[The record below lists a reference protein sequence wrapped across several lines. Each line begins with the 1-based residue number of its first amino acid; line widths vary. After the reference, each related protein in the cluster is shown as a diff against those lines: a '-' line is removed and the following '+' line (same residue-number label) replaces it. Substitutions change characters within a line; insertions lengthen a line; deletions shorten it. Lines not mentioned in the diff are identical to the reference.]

1 MIYSISIL
9 FPTFFPKKSENT
21 GAIIDFETVH
31 VFKGYN
37 DVPITGD
44 QGTLFYL
51 KDDLKAKTK
60 IFYRFRAS
68 YTINSCYTLSLLNA
82 PL

>member
-9 FPTFFPKKSENT
+9 FPTFFQNKPVNT
-21 GAIIDFETVH
+21 RAIIDFETGH
-31 VFKGYN
+31 IFTGYN
-37 DVPITGD
+37 DVRITGD
-44 QGTLFYL
+44 QGTLFSL
-51 KDDLKAKTK
+51 NDDLKAKTR
-60 IFYRFRAS
+60 IFYRLRAS